1 MERFYLILNPLKDGA
16 VEMAEKI
23 RKYLREHGCQCLI
36 QGEEA
41 GEMEDCRDMP
51 REEAGETKDSRNMS
65 REEAGETQDSQDM
78 PKEKDGRKE
87 GYRYTDSCQ
96 VPEDTQC
103 VITLGGDGTL
113 IQAARDLAGRRIPML
128 GVNLGNLGYLTQVG
142 RQEEMAGLLDDLM
155 SDQYRLERRMM
166 LKGIVLRKG
175 TVIKEDLALNEVVI
189 ARREMLQLL
198 KLRVFVNGEPLHQ
211 YQADGMIVA
220 TPTGS
225 TAYNL
230 SAGGPIVEPTAS
242 MTILTPICSHAL
254 NGRSI
259 VLSSEDRIE
268 IEVLGNQEK
277 GQAAVFDGD
286 TFVHLKVGDR
296 LRIERSETETILVKL
311 RAGSFLDNLRSKLA
325 GI

>member
-1 MERFYLILNPLKDGA
+1 MECFYLILNPLKDGA

-230 SAGGPIVEPTAS
+230 SAGGPIVEPTAN

>member
-1 MERFYLILNPLKDGA
+1 MERFYLILNPQKSGA

-23 RKYLREHGCQCLI
+23 RAYLQECGCQCWI
-36 QGEEA
+36 QGEEEK
-41 GEMEDCRDMP
+41 GTESIFEKGIRECRND
-51 REEAGETKDSRNMS
+51 EAF
-65 REEAGETQDSQDM
+65 
-78 PKEKDGRKE
+78 GRKE
-87 GYRYTDSCQ
+87 GYRYTDACR

-142 RQEEMAGLLDDLM
+142 RQEEIGGLLDDLIA
-155 SDQYRLERRMM
+155 DQYRLEKRMM
-166 LKGIVLRKG
+166 LKG
-175 TVIKEDLALNEVVI
+175 TVFRHGKAVKEDLALNEVVI
-189 ARREMLQLL
+189 ARREMLRLL
-198 KLRVFVNGEPLHQ
+198 KLRVFVNGEALHQ

-230 SAGGPIVEPTAS
+230 SAGGPIVEPTAN

-268 IEVLGNQEK
+268 IEVLGNEED

-286 TFVHLKVGDR
+286 TFVHLNVGDR

-311 RAGSFLDNLRSKLA
+311 REGSFLDNLRSKLA

>member
-1 MERFYLILNPLKDGA
+1 MRHFYLILNPMKDGVSQTA
-16 VEMAEKI
+16 AQIQE
-23 RKYLREHGCQCLI
+23 YLKARGCICRI
-36 QGEEA
+36 QGQTEKGGELQDQGRPPVKTLEDA
-41 GEMEDCRDMP
+41 GGKTS
-51 REEAGETKDSRNMS
+51 ALTS
-65 REEAGETQDSQDM
+65 A
-78 PKEKDGRKE
+78 
-87 GYRYTDSCQ
+87 GYRYTDACQ
-96 VPEDTQC
+96 VPKDTEC

-142 RQEEMAGLLDDLM
+142 RQEEMAGILDELIA
-155 SDQYRLERRMM
+155 DQYRLEKRMM
-166 LKGIVLRKG
+166 LKGSVVRDGVVL
-175 TVIKEDLALNEVVI
+175 KEDLALNEVVI
-189 ARREMLQLL
+189 ARREMLRLL
-198 KLRVFVNGEPLHQ
+198 KLKIFVNGEALNQ

-230 SAGGPIVEPTAS
+230 SAGGPIVEPTAR

-268 IEVLGNQEK
+268 IEVLGNEEE
-277 GQAAVFDGD
+277 GQSAVFDGD
-286 TFVHLKVGDR
+286 TFIHLKVGDR
-296 LRIERSETETILVKL
+296 LRIERSEVETVLVKL
-311 RAGSFLDNLRSKLA
+311 KAVSFLDNLRSKLA

>member
-1 MERFYLILNPLKDGA
+1 MERFYLILNPQKEGA
-16 VEMAEKI
+16 VRMAGEI
-23 RKYLREHGCQCLI
+23 REFLLGRGCRCMI
-36 QGEEA
+36 QGEEI
-41 GEMEDCRDMP
+41 G
-51 REEAGETKDSRNMS
+51 G
-65 REEAGETQDSQDM
+65 GW
-78 PKEKDGRKE
+78 GRKE
-87 GYRYTDSCQ
+87 CESAGREIGESGEKGRFRYTDACR
-96 VPEDTQC
+96 VPEETEC

-142 RQEEMAGLLDDLM
+142 RQEEMAGLLEDLIGG
-155 SDQYRLERRMM
+155 QYRLEKRMM
-166 LKGIVLRKG
+166 LKGTVLRQG
-175 TVIKEDLALNEVVI
+175 EVVKEDLALNEVVI
-189 ARREMLQLL
+189 ARREMLRLL
-198 KLRVFVNGEPLHQ
+198 KLRVFVNGETLHQ

-230 SAGGPIVEPTAS
+230 SAGGPIVEPTAR

-259 VLSSEDRIE
+259 VLSSEDLIE
-268 IEVLGNQEK
+268 IEVLGSEDE

-286 TFVHLKVGDR
+286 TFVHLNVGDR
-296 LRIERSETETILVKL
+296 LRIERSETETVLVKL

>member
-1 MERFYLILNPLKDGA
+1 MERFYLILNPQKAGA
-16 VEMAEKI
+16 LEMAGKI
-23 RKYLREHGCQCLI
+23 RDYLHKRACQCLI
-36 QGEEA
+36 QGEDEGQGHKSVEA
-41 GEMEDCRDMP
+41 KLAEQDKT
-51 REEAGETKDSRNMS
+51 EERGGIS
-65 REEAGETQDSQDM
+65 
-78 PKEKDGRKE
+78 GRKE
-87 GYRYTDSCQ
+87 GYRYTDACQ
-96 VPEDTQC
+96 VPEDTHC
-103 VITLGGDGTL
+103 VVTLGGDGTL

-142 RQEEMAGLLDDLM
+142 RQEEMAGLLDDLIT
-155 SDQYRLERRMM
+155 DQYQLERRMM
-166 LKGIVLRKG
+166 LKGTVIRQG
-175 TVIKEDLALNEVVI
+175 TIIKEDLALNEVVI
-189 ARREMLQLL
+189 ARREMLRLL
-198 KLRVFVNGEPLHQ
+198 KLRVFVNGEALHQ

-259 VLSSEDRIE
+259 VLSAEDRIE
-268 IEVLGNQEK
+268 IEVLGHEQE
-277 GQAAVFDGD
+277 GQSAVFDGD
-286 TFVHLKVGDR
+286 TFVHLNVGDR

-311 RAGSFLDNLRSKLA
+311 KAVSFLDNLRSKLA

>member
-1 MERFYLILNPLKDGA
+1 MERFYLILNPQKDGA
-16 VEMAEKI
+16 SEMAGEI
-23 RKYLREHGCQCLI
+23 RDYLQRRGCRCLI
-36 QGEEA
+36 QGEEIEGGLGKKECESDA
-41 GEMEDCRDMP
+41 GES
-51 REEAGETKDSRNMS
+51 GEK
-65 REEAGETQDSQDM
+65 
-78 PKEKDGRKE
+78 GRF
-87 GYRYTDSCQ
+87 RYTDACR
-96 VPEDTQC
+96 VPEETQC

-142 RQEEMAGLLDDLM
+142 RQEEMAGLLDDLIEG
-155 SDQYRLERRMM
+155 QYRLEKRMM
-166 LKGIVLRKG
+166 LKGTVLRHG
-175 TVIKEDLALNEVVI
+175 EAVKEDLALNEVVI
-189 ARREMLQLL
+189 ARREMPRLL
-198 KLRVFVNGEPLHQ
+198 KLRVFVNGEALHQ

-230 SAGGPIVEPTAS
+230 SAGGPIVEPTAR

-259 VLSSEDRIE
+259 VLSSEDLIE
-268 IEVLGNQEK
+268 IEVLGSEDE

-286 TFVHLKVGDR
+286 TFVHLNVGDR
-296 LRIERSETETILVKL
+296 LRIERSETETVLVKL

>member
-1 MERFYLILNPLKDGA
+1 MERFYLILNPQKAGA
-16 VEMAEKI
+16 VEMAGKI
-23 RKYLREHGCQCLI
+23 RDYLHGCGCRCLI
-36 QGEEA
+36 QGGEERQEETCARTEPVGQSEA
-41 GEMEDCRDMP
+41 GMKRDMAEP
-51 REEAGETKDSRNMS
+51 GRQEETVGRWE
-65 REEAGETQDSQDM
+65 GF
-78 PKEKDGRKE
+78 GRKE
-87 GYRYTDSCQ
+87 GYRYTDACQ
-96 VPEDTQC
+96 VPEDTHC

-142 RQEEMAGLLDDLM
+142 RQEEMAGLLDDLIG
-155 SDQYRLERRMM
+155 DQYRLERRMM
-166 LKGIVLRKG
+166 LKGTVLRQG

-189 ARREMLQLL
+189 ARREMLRLL
-198 KLRVFVNGEPLHQ
+198 KLRVYVNGEALHQ

-259 VLSSEDRIE
+259 VLSAEDRIE
-268 IEVLGNQEK
+268 IEVLGHAEE

-311 RAGSFLDNLRSKLA
+311 RAVSFLDNLRSKLA

>member
-1 MERFYLILNPLKDGA
+1 MTGMERFYLILNPQKDGA
-16 VEMAEKI
+16 LEMAGKI
-23 RKYLREHGCQCLI
+23 RDYLQGQGCRCLI
-36 QGEEA
+36 QGEEIEGGWGKKQCESA
-41 GEMEDCRDMP
+41 G
-51 REEAGETKDSRNMS
+51 GEI
-65 REEAGETQDSQDM
+65 GESG
-78 PKEKDGRKE
+78 EKGRF
-87 GYRYTDSCQ
+87 RYTDACR
-96 VPEDTQC
+96 VPEETQC

-142 RQEEMAGLLDDLM
+142 QQEEMAGLLDDLIGG
-155 SDQYRLERRMM
+155 QFRLEKRMM
-166 LKGIVLRKG
+166 LKGTVLRHG
-175 TVIKEDLALNEVVI
+175 ETVKEDLALNEVVI
-189 ARREMLQLL
+189 ARREMLRLL
-198 KLRVFVNGEPLHQ
+198 KLRVFVNGEALHQ

-230 SAGGPIVEPTAS
+230 SAGGPIVEPTAR

-259 VLSSEDRIE
+259 VLSSEDLIE
-268 IEVLGNQEK
+268 IEVLGSEDE

-286 TFVHLKVGDR
+286 TFVHLNVGDC
-296 LRIERSETETILVKL
+296 LRIERSETETVLVKL